1 MTKSSVQGTLLGF
14 LLFALSSSCYAGG
27 GGSIHDLL
35 RDHGLPAGLLP
46 KSVTSFRLDRE
57 TGVLEA
63 HLDRPCYA
71 KYDGLVFFN
80 QTVRGDLSYGGLR
93 GLVGFSQEE
102 LFLWLPVKEILVSD
116 PSSGV
121 ILFDMGVAHKQLSR
135 SLFEIPRDCSEGG
148 ENVDHGVVLRMIEQ
162 GWYCVNFRVSIDD
175 PGFLGFGFLW
185 LFYLKRHCWPEG

>member
-1 MTKSSVQGTLLGF
+1 MAKPYFLRILLGF
-14 LLFALSSSCYAGG
+14 VLFFSVPAAD

-46 KSVTSFRLDRE
+46 TAVSSYNLDQD

-80 QTVRGDLSYGGLR
+80 ETVRGNLSFGGLR
-93 GLVGFSQEE
+93 GLVGLSQEE
-102 LFLWLPVKEILVSD
+102 LFLWLPVKEILVDD

-121 ILFDMGVAHKQLSR
+121 ILFDMGVAHKQLSL
-135 SLFEIPRDCSEGG
+135 SLFENPQDCSVGAG
-148 ENVDHGVVLRMIEQ
+148 INGKGFIRMIRE
-162 GWYCVNFRVSIDD
+162 GFGRKAI
-175 PGFLGFGFLW
+175 GFLGG
-185 LFYLKRHCWPEG
+185 